1 MKKRFFKEAEK
12 ESYLSD
18 YSGQNLGA
26 VAVYA
31 DKVILAKG
39 HNTEKTH
46 TSQQR
51 FNVYR
56 IKDKSNILEKPAKVH
71 AELAIYNKIKF
82 LDIDFSRVSVYI
94 YRRMKKGGI
103 GMARCC
109 PACMAA
115 LKSLGIKKICYTTE
129 DGYAEE
135 KII

>member
-1 MKKRFFKEAEK
+1 MKMKFFKEAEK
-12 ESYLSD
+12 ESHLSD
-18 YSGQNLGA
+18 YSGQHLGA

-31 DKVILAKG
+31 DKVILARG
-39 HNTEKTH
+39 HNTERTR

-56 IKDKSNILEKPAKVH
+56 VKDKSNILEKPAKAH
-71 AELAIYNKIKF
+71 AEIELYDKIKY
-82 LDIDFSRVSVYI
+82 LDVDFSRVSVYI
-94 YRRMKKGGI
+94 YRRMKKGGL

-115 LKSLGIKKICYTTE
+115 LKSLGIKKICYTTD

-135 KII
+135 KLI